1 AWIPR
6 EIATYASFH
15 WNVQGAFEAS
25 SSLVDEIVGE
35 KVFEDILTSMHDD
48 PNGPQIDV
56 RKDLIGKLGSRAT
69 VISDYKLPITPKSE
83 RMLLAI
89 EATDVQGLAET
100 IEKAMK
106 SDENAK
112 RREYQGHVI
121 WEIIAE
127 DQELAPMISVEGDS
141 VLGGD
146 AGEETEQEIK
156 LPNSAV

>member
-127 DQELAPMISVEGDS
+127 DQAPDVNISLEANVAFDGAEKAEND
-141 VLGGD
+141 
-146 AGEETEQEIK
+146 EEKEIK
-156 LPNSAV
+156 LPN